1 MQRPE
6 GRSMFDVFKEQLGN
20 QCDWCEENEG
30 EWIRVSKIMWV

>member
-20 QCDWCEENEG
+20 QCDRSEVNKEESG
-30 EWIRVSKIMWV
+30 YGYQR